1 MATRSTIA
9 MKTPEG
15 KIRAIY
21 CHWDGYPAHNGEMLR
36 RHYTD
41 PAKIKQLIDLGDI
54 SSLRPEIGEKHPF
67 DRNYDEPE
75 MDAMYE
81 DWTTAYHRDRGE
93 EWARVAP
100 CTFDN
105 IPDWVSNFDMG
116 VEYYY
121 LWGGDQWLVNAYEEK
136 DASGFPIFDLVST
149 KITPDQLK
157 EMGWEPE
164 SVA

>member
-1 MATRSTIA
+1 
-9 MKTPEG
+9 
-15 KIRAIY
+15 
-21 CHWDGYPAHNGEMLR
+21 
-36 RHYTD
+36 
-41 PAKIKQLIDLGDI
+41 
-54 SSLRPEIGEKHPF
+54 
-67 DRNYDEPE
+67 
-75 MDAMYE
+75 
-81 DWTTAYHRDRGE
+81 
-93 EWARVAP
+93 
-100 CTFDN
+100 
-105 IPDWVSNFDMG
+105 MG